1 MIAILLGL
9 FLFTQERIHSGYLS
23 YAPLERVVEAKK
35 WQGTDAFDILLATP
49 NCNDVSRWVWVIT
62 SKGVESGL
70 VVDCSEE
77 WNPDLGLVADCN
89 RVDLV
94 HEFAFV
100 VMR

>member
-1 MIAILLGL
+1 M
-9 FLFTQERIHSGYLS
+9 
-23 YAPLERVVEAKK
+23 ERVVEAKG
-35 WQGTDAFDILLATP
+35 WQGTEDFDILLATP

-62 SKGVESGL
+62 SKGVEAGL
-70 VVDCSEE
+70 VVDCESPRHAGMMTG
-77 WNPDLGLVADCN
+77 NKLVADCN